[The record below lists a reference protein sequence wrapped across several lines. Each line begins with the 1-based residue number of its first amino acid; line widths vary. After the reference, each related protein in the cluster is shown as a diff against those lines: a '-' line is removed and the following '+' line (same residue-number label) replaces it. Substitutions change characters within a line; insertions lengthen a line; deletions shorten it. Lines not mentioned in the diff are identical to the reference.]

1 MQYRGEPGR
10 RRFFRAGPRQYICS
24 MSAAVTID
32 QGNFDT
38 EVIQSDTPV
47 LVDFWAEWCMPC
59 KMVAPVLEQLSQDYA
74 GRLKIAKV
82 DVDDNGEIAQKFN
95 IVSIPTLLL
104 FKGGSVVGQQVGA
117 VPRETIEGLFKDHL

>member
-1 MQYRGEPGR
+1 
-10 RRFFRAGPRQYICS
+10 

-32 QGNFDT
+32 QGNFEA

-59 KMVAPVLEQLSQDYA
+59 KMVAPVLDQISQDYA

-82 DVDDNGEIAQKFN
+82 DVDNAGEIAQKFS

-104 FKGGSVVGQQVGA
+104 FKDGNVVGQQVGA

>member
-1 MQYRGEPGR
+1 
-10 RRFFRAGPRQYICS
+10 
-24 MSAAVTID
+24 MSAAVTIEN
-32 QGNFDT
+32 GNFDA

-59 KMVAPVLEQLSQDYA
+59 KMVAPVLDQISQDYA

-104 FKGGSVVGQQVGA
+104 FKDGNVVGQQVGA
-117 VPRETIEGLFKDHL
+117 VPRETIEGLFKDHLD

>member
-1 MQYRGEPGR
+1 
-10 RRFFRAGPRQYICS
+10 

-32 QGNFDT
+32 QGNFDA

-59 KMVAPVLEQLSQDYA
+59 KMVAPVLDQISQDYA

-82 DVDDNGEIAQKFN
+82 DVDNAGEIAQKFN

>member
-1 MQYRGEPGR
+1 
-10 RRFFRAGPRQYICS
+10 

-32 QGNFDT
+32 QGNFDA

-59 KMVAPVLEQLSQDYA
+59 KMVAPVLDQISQDYA

-82 DVDDNGEIAQKFN
+82 DVDNAGEIAQKFS

-104 FKGGSVVGQQVGA
+104 FKDGNVVGQQVGA
-117 VPRETIEGLFKDHL
+117 VPRETIEGLFKEHL

>member
-1 MQYRGEPGR
+1 MDPRFLRG
-10 RRFFRAGPRQYICS
+10 APRQYIS
-24 MSAAVTID
+24 FMSAAVTID

-117 VPRETIEGLFKDHL
+117 VPRETIEGLFKDYL

>member
-1 MQYRGEPGR
+1 M
-10 RRFFRAGPRQYICS
+10 
-24 MSAAVTID
+24 
-32 QGNFDT
+32 
-38 EVIQSDTPV
+38 QSDTPV

>member
-1 MQYRGEPGR
+1 
-10 RRFFRAGPRQYICS
+10 
-24 MSAAVTID
+24 
-32 QGNFDT
+32 
-38 EVIQSDTPV
+38 
-47 LVDFWAEWCMPC
+47 MPC
-59 KMVAPVLEQLSQDYA
+59 KMVAPVLEQISQDYA

-82 DVDDNGEIAQKFN
+82 DVDDNGEIAQQFN

>member
-1 MQYRGEPGR
+1 
-10 RRFFRAGPRQYICS
+10 
-24 MSAAVTID
+24 MSAAVTIEN
-32 QGNFDT
+32 GNFDA
-38 EVIQSDTPV
+38 EVLQSDTPV

-82 DVDDNGEIAQKFN
+82 DVDDNGDIAQKFN

-104 FKGGSVVGQQVGA
+104 FKDGSVVGQQVGA
-117 VPRETIEGLFKDHL
+117 VPRETIESLFKDYL

>member
-1 MQYRGEPGR
+1 
-10 RRFFRAGPRQYICS
+10 

-117 VPRETIEGLFKDHL
+117 VPRETIEGLFKEYL

>member
-1 MQYRGEPGR
+1 
-10 RRFFRAGPRQYICS
+10 

-117 VPRETIEGLFKDHL
+117 VPRETIEGLFKDYL

>member
-1 MQYRGEPGR
+1 
-10 RRFFRAGPRQYICS
+10 
-24 MSAAVTID
+24 MSAAVQID
-32 QGNFDT
+32 QGNFDA
-38 EVIQSDTPV
+38 EVIKSDTPV

-59 KMVAPVLEQLSQDYA
+59 KMVAPVLDQISQDYE

-104 FKGGSVVGQQVGA
+104 FKDGSVVGQQVGA